1 VCVSNQRL
9 TQTPANSTQ
18 GEFDSE
24 AKLRHEIVEEE
35 LQEMFADEGDNKG
48 SVDSLWFLY
57 CSLSATYIVH
67 VSCRDLSRLVFIR
80 LQVSFM
86 FLFLINK

>member
-1 VCVSNQRL
+1 MSI
-9 TQTPANSTQ
+9 TPANPDTQ

-48 SVDSLWFLY
+48 SVDSLCFFILLSFCDIY
-57 CSLSATYIVH
+57 CTCFV
-67 VSCRDLSRLVFIR
+67 SRLVFIR
-80 LQVSFM
+80 LQVLFM